1 MKKKLLSY
9 VLIFVLSITMVTSCF
24 ASATPLWDN
33 IGACDVNLAFNGK
46 TAECSVDIIGNPG
59 TSRIVATVEL
69 QVKNSSGNY
78 VRSASWSTQTVYGT
92 EFSFYEY
99 AYNRPAGEYRLI
111 VNATVYN
118 ANGVGESV
126 YREDYATC
134 YG

>member
-1 MKKKLLSY
+1 MKKKRFSS
-9 VLIFVLSITMVTSCF
+9 VLILLVSLALVTSSF
-24 ASATPLWDN
+24 ASITPLWDN
-33 IGACDVNLAFNGK
+33 IGDCDPSLAFNGT
-46 TAECSVDIIGNPG
+46 TAECSVDILGKTG
-59 TSRIVATVEL
+59 TTKIVATVEL

-78 VRSASWSTQTVYGT
+78 VRSASWSTRTVYGT
-92 EFSFYEY
+92 SLSFYEY

>member
-1 MKKKLLSY
+1 MKKKLLSSFL
-9 VLIFVLSITMVTSCF
+9 VLFVSLALIGSSF
-24 ASATPLWDN
+24 ASSISPLW
-33 IGACDVNLAFNGK
+33 
-46 TAECSVDIIGNPG
+46 DIIGNPG

-92 EFSFYEY
+92 DFSFYEY

>member
-1 MKKKLLSY
+1 MKKKLFSS
-9 VLIFVLSITMVTSCF
+9 VLILLVSLALITSSF
-24 ASATPLWDN
+24 ASITPLWDN
-33 IGACDVNLAFNGK
+33 IGDCDVTLAFNGR
-46 TAECSVDIIGNPG
+46 TAECSVDIGGNPG

-92 EFSFYEY
+92 DFSFYEY

>member
-1 MKKKLLSY
+1 MLSSFL
-9 VLIFVLSITMVTSCF
+9 VLFVSLALIGSSF
-24 ASATPLWDN
+24 ASSISPLWDN
-33 IGACDVNLAFNGK
+33 IGECDVSLVFNGK
-46 TAECSVDIIGNPG
+46 TAQCSVDIIGNPG

-92 EFSFYEY
+92 DFSFYEY